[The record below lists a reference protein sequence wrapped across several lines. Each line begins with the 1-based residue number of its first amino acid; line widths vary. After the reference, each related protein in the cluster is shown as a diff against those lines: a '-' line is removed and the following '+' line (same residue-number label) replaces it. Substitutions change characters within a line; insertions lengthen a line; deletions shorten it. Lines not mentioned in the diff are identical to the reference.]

1 MNRREDWRRHKMDKE
16 KMNGRELTEN
26 VLVNSI
32 IEQKGVNIGEE
43 NT

>member
-1 MNRREDWRRHKMDKE
+1 MEKE